1 MSNVATPLAFQGTSS
16 GGLKEL
22 FFCYYSLG
30 FISILRWCMPW
41 RDGHAALNAKW
52 GIFAW
57 SRLHIVTTTVTN
69 ITLKYIAEN
78 SLHLNNIPPKD
89 LFQSIYC
96 APQQQTLLLFS
107 LRHTFLL
114 ILELRNTECVPEY
127 LTSFAAIK
135 VLISSFCSLQEW
147 AINNNSKSNIRSHSS
162 HQRLDL

>member
-1 MSNVATPLAFQGTSS
+1 MKSFTY
-16 GGLKEL
+16 
-22 FFCYYSLG
+22 CDYYN
-30 FISILRWCMPW
+30 
-41 RDGHAALNAKW
+41 DEA
-52 GIFAW
+52 
-57 SRLHIVTTTVTN
+57 TVTN

-135 VLISSFCSLQEW
+135 VLISSFLFLTGMGYQ
-147 AINNNSKSNIRSHSS
+147 
-162 HQRLDL
+162 QQQQVQY